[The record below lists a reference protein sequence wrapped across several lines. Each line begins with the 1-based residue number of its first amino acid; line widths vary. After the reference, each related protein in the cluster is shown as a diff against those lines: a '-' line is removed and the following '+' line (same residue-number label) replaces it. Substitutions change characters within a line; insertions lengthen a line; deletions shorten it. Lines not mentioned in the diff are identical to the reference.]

1 MNTNIY
7 SVIKG
12 FVETEKA
19 LALQAIWKYTFKV
32 VQNSEKIAIAKS
44 VENLYWVTVT
54 SVNTLP
60 TRKKERI
67 IWRWKIFTKRDAWVK
82 AIVTLKKWDKIDF
95 TSFSTT
101 KKKEEKAKK

>member
-19 LALQAIWKYTFKV
+19 FALQKMWKYTFV
-32 VQNSEKIAIAKS
+32 VSQDAEKIKISKAVTA
-44 VENLYWVTVT
+44 LYWVEVV
-54 SVNTLP
+54 SVNTIP
-60 TRKKERI
+60 TRKKERV
-67 IWRWKIFTKRDAWVK
+67 IWRWKIFTKRQASTK

-101 KKKEEKAKK
+101 KKKEVKAKK